1 VKAISEMYNIR
12 DIMSKP
18 ELYQRLDSAREIELN
33 VNGRKSGND
42 LSRPVWFVREGNI
55 LYLLPLNGS
64 DTNWYKNM
72 LVNPMSKLSLNGTEI
87 LSANGRPI
95 TDKNR
100 VADVV
105 RKFNSRYGEEEVKKY
120 YTKFDAAVEVPL

>member
-1 VKAISEMYNIR
+1 
-12 DIMSKP
+12 
-18 ELYQRLDSAREIELN
+18 
-33 VNGRKSGND
+33 
-42 LSRPVWFVREGNI
+42 
-55 LYLLPLNGS
+55 LLPLNGS

-87 LSANGRPI
+87 LSVNGRPI

-105 RKFNSRYGEEEVKKY
+105 RKFNSRYGEGEVKNIILNLTPPWKSPS
-120 YTKFDAAVEVPL
+120 DRQGQEI

>member
-1 VKAISEMYNIR
+1 
-12 DIMSKP
+12 MSKP
-18 ELYQRLDSAREIELN
+18 ELYQRLDGAREIELT
-33 VNGRKSGND
+33 VKGRKSSSD

-72 LVNPMSKLSLNGTEI
+72 LVNSMSKLSLNGTEI

-100 VADVV
+100 AADVV